1 MGNEAVAPPKP
12 VAKVLV
18 ALAVGV
24 PVTALIPLLR
34 WLYDWQGALTVITL
48 GIVPAFLF
56 GAWLARRRSS
66 ARTAWCVL
74 AAAPPFLLAAWSI
87 LAHPVELIGWFW
99 LSAAVL
105 TFLAARVGATFGSN
119 EASGVER
126 D

>member
-66 ARTAWCVL
+66 ARTAWCLL
-74 AAAPPFLLAAWSI
+74 AATPPFLLAAWSI
-87 LAHPVELIGWFW
+87 LAHPTDLMGWFW

-105 TFLAARVGATFGSN
+105 TFLAASMGA
-119 EASGVER
+119 R
-126 D
+126 Q